1 MELVQYINQNFTLAC
16 EKMFWCKGKVV
27 VMGMGKSGH
36 IGAKWRNVCQHRT
49 PSFFVDPGGA
59 AHGDLGTVTP
69 QDVVI
74 AISNSGESS
83 EITALIPVLKRLHVP
98 VDLHHRS
105 PGEQHARAADVHLC
119 VTVAK
124 EACPLGLAR
133 PAAPPPRWLWAMPR
147 CRAVKST
154 RLDC

>member
-1 MELVQYINQNFTLAC
+1 
-16 EKMFWCKGKVV
+16 MFWCKGKVV

-36 IGAKWRNVCQHRT
+36 IGRKNGGNVCQHRYT
-49 PSFFVDPGGA
+49 FIFRPSHGEA
-59 AHGDLGTVTP
+59 AHGDLGMVTP

-98 VDLHHRS
+98 LICITGRPES
-105 PGEQHARAADVHLC
+105 SMARAADVHLC
-119 VTVAK
+119 VKVAK
-124 EACPLGLAR
+124 EACPLGLA
-133 PAAPPPRWLWAMPR
+133 PTSSTTATLVMGDAPR

-154 RLDC
+154 RLYC